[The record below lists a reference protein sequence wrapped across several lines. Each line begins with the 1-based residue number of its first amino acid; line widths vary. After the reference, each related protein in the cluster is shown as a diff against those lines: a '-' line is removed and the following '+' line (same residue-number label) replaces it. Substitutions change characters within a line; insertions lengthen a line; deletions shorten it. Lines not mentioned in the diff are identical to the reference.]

1 MNDVEDIG
9 DALLSLSLEESDDDT
24 LSTVSD
30 KAKTYG
36 PKVAE
41 IINFIVENYMG
52 GLHFTRRRIVE
63 ESGNEFLY
71 NNVCRAVSL
80 LKDMELIHLVG
91 KQGKHEIL
99 SYPTPY
105 N

>member
-1 MNDVEDIG
+1 
-9 DALLSLSLEESDDDT
+9 
-24 LSTVSD
+24 
-30 KAKTYG
+30 
-36 PKVAE
+36 
-41 IINFIVENYMG
+41 MG